1 MTRVKKNGTKENTW
15 LRQNETVMSEL
26 RNPYKTYEN
35 KQQNKRCKSYRT
47 NNYLKCK

>member
-1 MTRVKKNGTKENTW
+1 MTRIKKWYKRKHVT
-15 LRQNETVMSEL
+15 QNEIAMSEL

-35 KQQNKRCKSYRT
+35 KQQNERCKSYCT